1 MLSSRANV
9 YRRPWQRNRFI
20 SGGRLK
26 PLGLWY
32 CLFCCLG
39 KFENSLK
46 SRVRSPFT
54 SSHTQ
59 HLHPHTQL
67 LYTHTPFTSS
77 HTHQTH
83 HTHRHTHT
91 HTRHTTHTDTHT
103 HTRHTHHTHTHTH
116 THTHADT

>member
-54 SSHTQ
+54 SSHTH

-77 HTHQTH
+77 DTH
-83 HTHRHTHT
+83 HLHP
-91 HTRHTTHTDTHT
+91 HTRIHSLLMGNQTKR
-103 HTRHTHHTHTHTH
+103 TRTLYGHMPV
-116 THTHADT
+116 